1 MNTISN
7 RIELREK
14 DQEEWSEVNENNI
27 FRELQHQSI
36 NFSLTKL
43 LALLRSDFV
52 TVFDPFWDYFQN
64 LPKWEAGKDPDY
76 IAQFSKYVVTK
87 EPAWFEAMFKKW
99 LIRAIRCALEPTAFN
114 KHCLV
119 LVGERQNSGKSTW
132 CRYLCPPAL
141 SEYMTDNL
149 GTDKDSL
156 ISLSQNFIIN
166 LDELSTLQK
175 ADLQGL
181 KSLFSL
187 EIIKARRPYERIT
200 SRVPR
205 TASFIGSTD
214 RPEFLTDEAGSV
226 RWICIEIDTINW
238 QYNTLAIDK
247 VWAQAYA
254 CYRQGE
260 RGELTR
266 EDVEKNELINRKFQI
281 TSPEMELISKMFRTP
296 GPGDDRESILTA
308 TDIHKV
314 LEPNNIRI
322 SVNQIGKAMRMLGF
336 PKETIRRNGGYPI
349 KAYRVALADPLEDIS
364 NALPF

>member
-1 MNTISN
+1 MESFEFHCTEKALSKYLTIN
-7 RIELREK
+7 AQANHK
-14 DQEEWSEVNENNI
+14 
-27 FRELQHQSI
+27 HK
-36 NFSLTKL
+36 KL
-43 LALLRSDFV
+43 VSGLPCGDPLSPFLGEGLPCGDPPLGCTQNKSPGSLRSPS
-52 TVFDPFWDYFQN
+52 VFCF
-64 LPKWEAGKDPDY
+64 G
-76 IAQFSKYVVTK
+76 
-87 EPAWFEAMFKKW
+87 
-99 LIRAIRCALEPTAFN
+99 R
-114 KHCLV
+114 
-119 LVGERQNSGKSTW
+119 GERQNSGKSTW

-156 ISLSQNFIIN
+156 ISLSQNIIIN

-175 ADLQGL
+175 ADLEGL

-205 TASFIGSTD
+205 TASFIGSAA

-238 QYNTLAIDK
+238 QYNTLPIDK

-266 EDVEKNELINRKFQI
+266 EDVEKNELINRRFQI
-281 TSPEMELISKMFRTP
+281 TSPEMELISKMFRP
-296 GPGDDRESILTA
+296 QDPA
-308 TDIHKV
+308 T
-314 LEPNNIRI
+314 
-322 SVNQIGKAMRMLGF
+322 IGN
-336 PKETIRRNGGYPI
+336 P
-349 KAYRVALADPLEDIS
+349 S
-364 NALPF
+364 